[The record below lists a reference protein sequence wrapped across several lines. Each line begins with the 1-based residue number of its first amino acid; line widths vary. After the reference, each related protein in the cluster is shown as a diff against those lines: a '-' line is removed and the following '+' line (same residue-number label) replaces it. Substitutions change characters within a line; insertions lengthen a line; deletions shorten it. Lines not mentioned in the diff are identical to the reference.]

1 MPVRRPR
8 RRPGAA
14 EVLIAASI
22 VLSANLL
29 LVGTTEARPIT
40 THEGVLPAGTDLNED
55 VLDQPTELFASELA
69 GGKRSYLL
77 NLGDIAFGSPSIL
90 GGLARQ
96 AGISCETCHQQGAG
110 NAKLFVPGLS
120 SRPGNFDTT
129 GPLFHAKADN
139 GVLDPV
145 TVPSLRGSKY
155 LWPYGHDGRI
165 ASLQEF
171 VRNVVVNEFA
181 GPEPSPQIVDALV
194 AYVREISFLPNA
206 KLGAAGRLTAKASDA
221 AHRGE
226 QLFSKPFPHDASL
239 SCAACHQPSAAFVD
253 HRIHDVGS
261 GGMFKTKTLLNA
273 NFNAPYFHDGR
284 FDTYDEVVRHFDK
297 TFKLGLSPQ
306 DRGDLV
312 AYLEAVGDADKP
324 YTRND
329 VAGSLD
335 QIAHFASVLDT
346 ALPAHNLEVI
356 ELVADGVGSEW
367 RELGENFPSL
377 TDTSVSGGRSERAA
391 ARQATLGAA
400 LALRQIAMAAEAR
413 DYDAALQA
421 YAEYRRL
428 AQAARP
434 TLLAA
439 QGWSLFD
446 PQVRARHFESLKQL
460 DRLAN
465 TQSAH

>member
-1 MPVRRPR
+1 MHGGRPYR
-8 RRPGAA
+8 LPGLAVLAA
-14 EVLIAASI
+14 TGV
-22 VLSANLL
+22 LL
-29 LVGTTEARPIT
+29 LAGIAVARPIT

-129 GPLFHAKADN
+129 SPRFHAEADN

-145 TVPSLRGSKY
+145 TVPSLRGAKY

-171 VRNVVVNEFA
+171 VRNVIVNEFA

-194 AYVREISFLPNA
+194 TYVREISFLPNA
-206 KLGAAGRLTAKASDA
+206 KIGAAGRLTAKASEA
-221 AHRGE
+221 ARRGE
-226 QLFSKPFPHDASL
+226 QLFNKPFPHDATL

-253 HRIHDVGS
+253 HKVHDVGS
-261 GGMFKTKTLLNA
+261 GGLFKTKTLLNA
-273 NFNAPYFHDGR
+273 DFNAPYFHDGR
-284 FDTYDEVVRHFDK
+284 FDSYDQVVQHFDK
-297 TFKLGLSPQ
+297 TFDLGLSQQ

-329 VAGSLD
+329 VGASLD
-335 QIAHFASVLDT
+335 QIAQFASVLDT
-346 ALPAHNLEVI
+346 ALPAHNREVI
-356 ELVADGVGSEW
+356 DLVADGVGKEW
-367 RELGENFPSL
+367 RELGENFPGP
-377 TDTSVSGGRSERAA
+377 TDTSISGGRSERAA
-391 ARQATLGAA
+391 ARQTTLGAA

-413 DYDAALQA
+413 DYDTALEA
-421 YAEYRRL
+421 YADYRKL

-460 DRLAN
+460 DLLAKVQAP
-465 TQSAH
+465 TR